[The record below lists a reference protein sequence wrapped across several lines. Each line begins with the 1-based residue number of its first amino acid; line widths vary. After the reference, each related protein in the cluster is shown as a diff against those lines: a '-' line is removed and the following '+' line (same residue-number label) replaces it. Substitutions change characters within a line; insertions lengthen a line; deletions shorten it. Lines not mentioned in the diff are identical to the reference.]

1 MNILLII
8 VAVALLAGA
17 FYVVSVYNGLQALL
31 TQIEAATQEIGNQL
45 KRQAN
50 LIPNL
55 EKSAKAILKQEKSI
69 FEMLTAARKSVNEA
83 VETGSASAIEQAERH
98 IQAILPKLQVVMED
112 NPEMKSN
119 ETVQQF
125 MAELRDTADKVTYAR
140 RAVIDLSQQYNQQLV
155 VFPSNIVANVFGFKK
170 QAGLQMPT
178 DGDHLSVSDDE
189 TKSPEVS
196 L

>member
-1 MNILLII
+1 MNTLFIII
-8 VAVALLAGA
+8 VIALLAGA

-69 FEMLTAARKSVNEA
+69 FEMLSEARKSVNQA
-83 VETGSASAIEQAERH
+83 VETGSASAIEQAEKQ
-98 IQAILPKLQVVMED
+98 IQAVLPKLQVVMED

-140 RAVIDLSQQYNQQLV
+140 RAVIDLSQQYNQRLV
-155 VFPSNIVANVFGFKK
+155 VFPSNIIANMFGFKK

-189 TKSPEVS
+189 TQSPEVS

>member
-1 MNILLII
+1 MDIGFVII
-8 VAVALLAGA
+8 GVIVIGGA

-45 KRQAN
+45 KRQAS

-83 VETGSASAIEQAERH
+83 VESGSASAIEQAEKQ
-98 IQAILPKLQVVMED
+98 IQAILPKLQVIMED

-125 MAELRDTADKVTYAR
+125 MAELRDTADKVTYSR

-155 VFPSNIVANVFGFKK
+155 VFPSNIVAMLFRFEK
-170 QAGLQMPT
+170 QAGLAMPSG
-178 DGDHLSVSDDE
+178 GDHLSVSAEE
-189 TKSPEVS
+189 TKDPEVN